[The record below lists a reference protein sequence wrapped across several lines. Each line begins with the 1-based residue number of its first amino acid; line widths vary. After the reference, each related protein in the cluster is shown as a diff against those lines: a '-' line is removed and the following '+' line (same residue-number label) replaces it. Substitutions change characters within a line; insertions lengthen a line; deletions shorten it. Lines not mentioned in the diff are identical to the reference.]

1 MKKTAVLVV
10 PLLLILVLAFTACGK
25 TPGNG
30 GDEYTTP
37 DVTMGQ
43 TDFTH
48 HALKITAGTTVNFMT
63 ETSGS
68 THILCIG
75 ENGACQSGA
84 QGPAELTSANGL
96 EVDPGQTKP
105 VKFDTPGTYK
115 IACTIH
121 PAMNMTTTVQ

>member
-1 MKKTAVLVV
+1 MKKAVVLVV
-10 PLLLILVLAFTACGK
+10 PLLLILAMAITGCGK

-48 HALKITAGTTVNFMT
+48 HALTITAGTEVKFIG

-84 QGPAELTSANGL
+84 QGPSELTSANGL
-96 EVDPGQTKP
+96 QVDPGQTKP

-121 PAMNMTTTVQ
+121 PNMNMVITVQ